1 MCGAIVDAVGV
12 HIGAGIGGASGS
24 RIAYAADRALS
35 LVRGADDDRRR
46 ASQGIGVRFDVT
58 LRRF

>member
-1 MCGAIVDAVGV
+1 MGV
-12 HIGAGIGGASGS
+12 HIGAGIGGASRS

-35 LVRGADDDRRR
+35 LVRGADGDHRRP
-46 ASQGIGVRFDVT
+46 SQDIGVRFDVT